1 VDVAPTLTNAHR
13 AVRREVGAT
22 QREVKDGVLEI
33 EMSLA

>member
-1 VDVAPTLTNAHR
+1 VDVALTLTNAHR

-22 QREVKDGVLEI
+22 QCKVEDGVLEI